1 MSDAT
6 PSFFTDT
13 ASRTS
18 HTIHGVVPER
28 VAIPTSQA
36 AVATVMHHAA
46 QQGWTV
52 VPWGGGTHQLI
63 GAPPTRVDLVV
74 STAALTTVLQ
84 HEPNDLTIS
93 VEAGMTAGALRA
105 YLATHGQ
112 MIPIDPA
119 LPDQTTIG
127 GMIATAADGPRRA
140 QYGLLRDM
148 IIGIHVVEVNG
159 QPSRAGGMV
168 VKNVSGFDM
177 MKLYHG
183 SYGTLALITAANFKL
198 IPIPPARG
206 SVLIGCPNLTD
217 ALTIVDTLMQS
228 QLTPVACE
236 LLDATIGRQVGIDAA
251 WTVAVGS
258 EGPEPSVERHIR
270 DATALA
276 STIAATV
283 DVRRMT
289 VHDQLWRTIADA
301 SAASPMADGDVL
313 LRWATIPALV
323 GDVLARI
330 AAAGTRIG
338 GAPVIHVRAS
348 TGCGYVC
355 LKGLD
360 TAEKDAWIDAL
371 PEVIAVATTDN
382 TLARYWHAP
391 AGGADVMQRIKAEFD
406 PQGRLNPGRFVV

>member
-1 MSDAT
+1 MTDAL
-6 PSFFTDT
+6 FTLITDAAT
-13 ASRTS
+13 RSA
-18 HTIHGVVPER
+18 HTVHGVLPAR
-28 VAIPTSQA
+28 VVIPTSQA
-36 AVATVMHHAA
+36 AVGAVMQQAA

-52 VPWGGGTHQLI
+52 APWGGGTHQHI

-74 STAALTTVLQ
+74 STAALTGVLQ

-127 GMIATAADGPRRA
+127 GMLATACDGPRRA

-148 IIGIHVVEVNG
+148 IIGIHVIEVNG

-183 SYGTLALITAANFKL
+183 SYGTLAVITAANFKL

-206 SVLIGCPNLTD
+206 SVLIGCADPSA
-217 ALTIVDTLMQS
+217 ALRIVDTLSQS

-236 LLDATIGRQVGIDAA
+236 LLDATIARTVGIDAP
-251 WTVAVGS
+251 WVVAIGC
-258 EGPEPSVERHIR
+258 EGPEPAVERHLR
-270 DATALA
+270 DAVALA
-276 STIAATV
+276 PSQGAGSA
-283 DVRRMT
+283 VRRLAE
-289 VHDQLWRTIADA
+289 HDALWRTIADA
-301 SAASPMADGDVL
+301 SAATPLADGELL
-313 LRWATIPALV
+313 LRWATIPAFV
-323 GDVLARI
+323 GDVLTRI
-330 AAAGTRIG
+330 AATGLQVG
-338 GAPVIHVRAS
+338 GAPVVHVRAS
-348 TGCGYVC
+348 VGCGYVR
-355 LKGLD
+355 LSGLS
-360 TAEKDAWIDAL
+360 TAQQDAWIAAL

-382 TLARYWHAP
+382 ALAHYWHAP